1 MEEANGEANELIST
15 EVIEKAKIAFEHQEN
30 WVAYNNT
37 LLFVH
42 ESDIQFFGSRD
53 EAEDYADAINDEGN
67 FVQII
72 RFGSCKEM
80 IDTVEKEF
88 QTIINNKKQFM
99 DLENLE
105 YLGKQQLYLG
115 FGEALHA
122 QLEEKLKEGLPEFQL
137 NASHTFGKDQMEAVL
152 SYKRSEKED
161 SERYFCNSY
170 VATLKKEE
178 GDISQFIYVNNK
190 GNSITFKEACN
201 LLNGR
206 SVFKELQPKTGE
218 AYFAWVKID
227 HEKIDEKTGYPK
239 LRPFGE
245 GYGFDLHEAV
255 GRMPFKELGD
265 SDKLQTLYASLEK
278 GNAAPATLLKEG
290 KELKVS
296 VAAEPE
302 FHTLKMWDANGVK
315 MFVPNKKVEEKYGQA
330 PADEVRQQNLLGNG
344 EVRMAAQAEST
355 LNGAQVE
362 GVKQDGVQGD
372 SVKQEKRVDL
382 MPKKINNHLLE
393 KKRTRKQG
401 QGQSMS

>member
-1 MEEANGEANELIST
+1 MEEATGEANELIST